1 MIIISSREFRQN
13 QADYFD
19 RIDKGE
25 QIIVQRGKDK
35 SYKLMPIGDSDVL
48 LTEQSLKKLFTSL
61 EEIKNGNS
69 VVLNSEND
77 IDQLFE

>member
-19 RIDKGE
+19 RIDNGE

-35 SYKLMPIGDSDVL
+35 SYKLMPIRDNDVL

-77 IDQLFE
+77 IDKLFE

>member
-19 RIDKGE
+19 RIDNGE

-35 SYKLMPIGDSDVL
+35 SYKLMPIGDNDVL

-77 IDQLFE
+77 IDKLFE

>member
-19 RIDKGE
+19 RIDNGE

-35 SYKLMPIGDSDVL
+35 SYKLMPIGDNDVL

-77 IDQLFE
+77 IDQLIE

>member
-35 SYKLMPIGDSDVL
+35 SYKLMPIGDNDVL

>member
-13 QADYFD
+13 QADYLD
-19 RIDKGE
+19 RIDNGE

-35 SYKLMPIGDSDVL
+35 SYKLMPIGDNDVL
-48 LTEQSLKKLFTSL
+48 LTEQLLKKLFNSL

-69 VVLNSEND
+69 VILNSEND
-77 IDQLFE
+77 IDQLLE

>member
-35 SYKLMPIGDSDVL
+35 SYKLMPIGDNDIL

-69 VVLNSEND
+69 VVLNSDYD

>member
-19 RIDKGE
+19 RIDNGE

-35 SYKLMPIGDSDVL
+35 SYKLMPIGDNDVL